1 MIPKIFEREKITE
14 EITGFLQQVDIFTGL
29 KKKDLFQVARLFNQT
44 YYPRQAVVFFQVEKG
59 DHFYVVKS
67 GSVKIF
73 RLAEDGREV
82 ILDVFTAGDFFGEMA
97 LLDDDTRSATAQTRE
112 PTILLTLN
120 RSDFQELIQ
129 RRPEITLNIITV
141 LSRRLRQANAVIENF
156 AFQDARGRVIHA
168 VAKLGLNYG
177 KPSPEGLRVGL
188 RVTHQELA
196 SLAGTSRETATRVL
210 LEMQNEG
217 LVSFK
222 LHHLVIRDDLETL
235 KKLAK
240 RGE

>member
-1 MIPKIFEREKITE
+1 
-14 EITGFLQQVDIFTGL
+14 
-29 KKKDLFQVARLFNQT
+29 
-44 YYPRQAVVFFQVEKG
+44 
-59 DHFYVVKS
+59 
-67 GSVKIF
+67 
-73 RLAEDGREV
+73 
-82 ILDVFTAGDFFGEMA
+82 
-97 LLDDDTRSATAQTRE
+97 
-112 PTILLTLN
+112 LN
-120 RSDFQELIQ
+120 RLDFQKLTQ

-217 LVSFK
+217 LVNFK
-222 LHHLVIRDDLETL
+222 QRHLVIRDDLETL

-240 RGE
+240 GVE